1 MEVLAWLLGDYAVAI
16 STETLMTARR
26 DPQSASPDLMRLK
39 GARLAFCNETGEG
52 RHLDSNAVKQMT
64 GFDTLTARPLYG
76 APVQFAPSHKL
87 VMTGNHRPI
96 IRETGEGF
104 WRRLLLI
111 GWPVTIPA
119 AERDAALPDKL
130 RAEGAGV
137 MNWALDGLADFRISG
152 RLAIPDEARKATTEY
167 RAEQDIVGEWLGE
180 QLVIEDGARAEA
192 NEAYRC
198 YCEWCR
204 ASGHRP
210 MTKNALTRKLED
222 RGIKRGGDGRRYYLG
237 IHLLD
242 QGSAAQF
249 AGLKSAVGL

>member
-1 MEVLAWLLGDYAVAI
+1 VGDFY
-16 STETLMTARR
+16 SARSG
-26 DPQSASPDLMRLK
+26 PIPPLPWSSFPPP
-39 GARLAFCNETGEG
+39 FPTGEG

-119 AERDAALPDKL
+119 AERDAALPEKL

-152 RLAIPDEARKATTEY
+152 RLAIPDEAR
-167 RAEQDIVGEWLGE
+167 
-180 QLVIEDGARAEA
+180 
-192 NEAYRC
+192 
-198 YCEWCR
+198 
-204 ASGHRP
+204 
-210 MTKNALTRKLED
+210 
-222 RGIKRGGDGRRYYLG
+222 
-237 IHLLD
+237 
-242 QGSAAQF
+242 
-249 AGLKSAVGL
+249 

>member
-1 MEVLAWLLGDYAVAI
+1 M
-16 STETLMTARR
+16 
-26 DPQSASPDLMRLK
+26 
-39 GARLAFCNETGEG
+39 
-52 RHLDSNAVKQMT
+52 
-64 GFDTLTARPLYG
+64 
-76 APVQFAPSHKL
+76 
-87 VMTGNHRPI
+87 
-96 IRETGEGF
+96 
-104 WRRLLLI
+104 LI

-210 MTKNALTRKLED
+210 MTKNALTRKLEE

-237 IHLLD
+237 IHLVD

-249 AGLKSAVGL
+249 PGLKRAVGL